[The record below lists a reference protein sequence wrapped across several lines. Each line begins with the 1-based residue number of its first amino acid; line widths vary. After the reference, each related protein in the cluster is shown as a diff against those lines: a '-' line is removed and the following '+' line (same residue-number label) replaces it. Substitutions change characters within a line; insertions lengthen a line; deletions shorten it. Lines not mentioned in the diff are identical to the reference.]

1 MPICHDATMNNIKLS
16 SYIAIFA
23 LISMVLFLH
32 MAPTLLIGM
41 LIYLLAKRLGDKL
54 SLKMPEKLGR
64 LLAAFV
70 ITTIIVTVLTSAGI
84 FLSKTLGNEQNLA
97 GLAAKLGESVNDIKN
112 DLPPSLLSYLPD
124 SMLSLNGS
132 VSDLIKEHTR
142 ELGVAGKESL
152 HTFAHILIA
161 VVAALL
167 LSMASFSAIADSQP
181 FAKAMRERIL
191 LFGKAF
197 ENIVFAQIK
206 ISAINTILTGIFLI
220 IVLPYFGVNLPYN
233 KTLVLVTFLAGLLP
247 VIGNLISNT
256 LITVISI
263 GVSFKVAITA
273 LIFLIG
279 VHKLE
284 YFINAKIVG
293 SKINA
298 AAWELLLALLIMESL
313 FGITGLLI
321 APILY
326 AYIKSELLQAKLI

>member
-1 MPICHDATMNNIKLS
+1 MNNIKLS
-16 SYIAIFA
+16 SFIAIFA
-23 LISMVLFLH
+23 LISLVSILH

-41 LIYLLAKRLGDKL
+41 LIYLLTKRLGDKL
-54 SLKMPEKLGR
+54 SLKMPEKLAR
-64 LLAAFV
+64 ILAAAL
-70 ITTIIVTVLTSAGI
+70 ITTVLIGAFVSAVM
-84 FLSKTLGNEQNLA
+84 FLSNTLSNEQNLA

-112 DLPPSLLSYLPD
+112 DLPPTLLSYLPE

-161 VVAALL
+161 VVVALMLSMSSFAAL
-167 LSMASFSAIADSQP
+167 AKSQP
-181 FAKAMRERIL
+181 FAKAMRERIQ

-206 ISAINTILTGIFLI
+206 ISAINTLLTGIFLL

-233 KTLVLVTFLAGLLP
+233 KTLVIVTFFAGLLP

-256 LITVISI
+256 IITVISI
-263 GVSFKVAITA
+263 GVSLKVAIAA
-273 LIFLIG
+273 LVFLVGI
-279 VHKLE
+279 HKLE
-284 YFINAKIVG
+284 YFINAKIIG
-293 SKINA
+293 IKINA
-298 AAWELLLALLIMESL
+298 AAWELLLALLVMESL

-326 AYIKSELLQAKLI
+326 AYIKSELLLAKLI

>member
-1 MPICHDATMNNIKLS
+1 MNNIKLS
-16 SYIAIFA
+16 SFTAIFA
-23 LISMVLFLH
+23 LISLMLILH

-41 LIYLLAKRLGDKL
+41 LIYLLTKRLGDKL
-54 SLKMPEKLGR
+54 SLSMPEKLAR
-64 LLAAFV
+64 ILAAAL
-70 ITTIIVTVLTSAGI
+70 ITTVLIGAFVSAVM
-84 FLSKTLGNEQNLA
+84 FLSNTLSNEQNLA

-112 DLPPSLLSYLPD
+112 DLPPTLLSYLPE

-161 VVAALL
+161 VVVALMLSMSSFAAL
-167 LSMASFSAIADSQP
+167 AKSQP
-181 FAKAMRERIL
+181 FAKAMRERIQL
-191 LFGKAF
+191 LGKAF

-206 ISAINTILTGIFLI
+206 ISAINTLLTGIFLL

-233 KTLVLVTFLAGLLP
+233 KTLVIVTFFAGLLP

-256 LITVISI
+256 IITVISI
-263 GVSFKVAITA
+263 GVSLKVAIAA
-273 LIFLIG
+273 LVFLVGI
-279 VHKLE
+279 HKLE
-284 YFINAKIVG
+284 YFINAKIIG
-293 SKINA
+293 IKINA
-298 AAWELLLALLIMESL
+298 AAWELLLALLVMESL

-326 AYIKSELLQAKLI
+326 AYIKSELLLAKLI

>member
-1 MPICHDATMNNIKLS
+1 MNNIKLS
-16 SYIAIFA
+16 SFIAISS
-23 LISMVLFLH
+23 LICMVLILH
-32 MAPTLLIGM
+32 MAPTLLVGM

-54 SLKMPEKLGR
+54 SLKMPENPAR
-64 LLAAFV
+64 ILAAV
-70 ITTIIVTVLTSAGI
+70 LITAIIIGGLTITGI

-112 DLPPSLLSYLPD
+112 DLPPTLLGYLPD

-132 VSDLIKEHTR
+132 VNDLIKEHTQ
-142 ELGVAGKESL
+142 ELGVAGKEGL

-167 LSMASFSAIADSQP
+167 LSINSFSSLAKAQP
-181 FAKAMRERIL
+181 FAKAMRERIQ

-206 ISAINTILTGIFLI
+206 ISAINTLLTGIFLL
-220 IVLPYFGVNLPYN
+220 IVLPHFGFNLPYN
-233 KTLVLVTFLAGLLP
+233 KTLVVVTFFAGLLP
-247 VIGNLISNT
+247 VIGNLISNS
-256 LITVISI
+256 LITVIGI
-263 GVSFKVAITA
+263 GVSFKVAIAA
-273 LIFLIG
+273 LLFLVA

-293 SKINA
+293 SKIHA

-326 AYIKSELLQAKLI
+326 AYIKSELLLAKLI

>member
-1 MPICHDATMNNIKLS
+1 MNNIKLTS
-16 SYIAIFA
+16 FIAISA
-23 LISMVLFLH
+23 LISMVLFFH

-54 SLKMPEKLGR
+54 SLKMPEKPAR
-64 LLAAFV
+64 LLAAV
-70 ITTIIVTVLTSAGI
+70 LMTAIIIGGLTSAGL
-84 FLSKTLGNEQNLA
+84 FLSKTIGNEQNLA
-97 GLAAKLGESVNDIKN
+97 GLAAKLGESVNDIKS
-112 DLPPSLLSYLPD
+112 DLPPTLLSYLPE
-124 SMLSLNGS
+124 SMLSLNSS
-132 VSDLIKEHTR
+132 VSDIIKEHTR

-167 LSMASFSAIADSQP
+167 LSIHSFGMLAKSQP
-181 FAKAMRERIL
+181 FARAMRERIQ

-206 ISAINTILTGIFLI
+206 ISAINTLLTGIFLL
-220 IVLPYFGVNLPYN
+220 IVLPLFGVNLPYN
-233 KTLVLVTFLAGLLP
+233 KTLVIVTFVAGLLP

-256 LITVISI
+256 VITVISI
-263 GVSFKVAITA
+263 GVSFKVAIAA
-273 LIFLIG
+273 LVFLVGI
-279 VHKLE
+279 HKLE

-298 AAWELLLALLIMESL
+298 GAWELLLALLIMESL
-313 FGITGLLI
+313 FGITGLLL

-326 AYIKSELLQAKLI
+326 AYIKSELLLAKLI

>member
-1 MPICHDATMNNIKLS
+1 MNNIKLS
-16 SYIAIFA
+16 SFIAIFA
-23 LISMVLFLH
+23 LISLVLILH

-41 LIYLLAKRLGDKL
+41 LIYLLTKRLGDKL
-54 SLKMPEKLGR
+54 SLSMPEKLAR
-64 LLAAFV
+64 ILAAAL
-70 ITTIIVTVLTSAGI
+70 ITTVLIGAFVSAVM
-84 FLSKTLGNEQNLA
+84 FLSNTLSNEQNLA

-112 DLPPSLLSYLPD
+112 DLPPTLLSYLPE

-161 VVAALL
+161 VVVALMLSMSSFAAL
-167 LSMASFSAIADSQP
+167 AKSQP
-181 FAKAMRERIL
+181 FAKAMRERIQL
-191 LFGKAF
+191 LGKAF

-206 ISAINTILTGIFLI
+206 ISAINTLLTGIFLL

-233 KTLVLVTFLAGLLP
+233 KTLVIVTFFAGLLP

-256 LITVISI
+256 IITVISI
-263 GVSFKVAITA
+263 GVSIKVAIAA
-273 LIFLIG
+273 LVFLVGI
-279 VHKLE
+279 HKLE
-284 YFINAKIVG
+284 YFINAKIIG
-293 SKINA
+293 IKINA
-298 AAWELLLALLIMESL
+298 AAWELLLALLVMESL

-326 AYIKSELLQAKLI
+326 AYIKSELLLAKLI

>member
-1 MPICHDATMNNIKLS
+1 MNNTKLTS
-16 SYIAIFA
+16 FIAISA
-23 LISMVLFLH
+23 LISMVLFFH

-54 SLKMPEKLGR
+54 SLKMPEKPAR
-64 LLAAFV
+64 LLAAV
-70 ITTIIVTVLTSAGI
+70 LMTAIIIGGLTSAGL
-84 FLSKTLGNEQNLA
+84 FLSKTIGNEQNLA
-97 GLAAKLGESVNDIKN
+97 GLAAKLGESVNDIKS
-112 DLPPSLLSYLPD
+112 DLPPTLLSYLPE
-124 SMLSLNGS
+124 SMLSLNSS
-132 VSDLIKEHTR
+132 VSDIIKEHTR

-167 LSMASFSAIADSQP
+167 LSIHSFGMLAKSQP
-181 FAKAMRERIL
+181 FAKAMRERIQ

-206 ISAINTILTGIFLI
+206 ISAINTLLTGIFLL
-220 IVLPYFGVNLPYN
+220 IVLPLFGVNLPYN
-233 KTLVLVTFLAGLLP
+233 KTLVIVTFVAGLLP

-256 LITVISI
+256 VITVISI
-263 GVSFKVAITA
+263 GVSFKVAIAA
-273 LIFLIG
+273 LVFLVGI
-279 VHKLE
+279 HKLE

-298 AAWELLLALLIMESL
+298 GAWELLLALLIMESL
-313 FGITGLLI
+313 FGITGLLL

-326 AYIKSELLQAKLI
+326 AYIKSELLLAKLI

>member
-1 MPICHDATMNNIKLS
+1 MNNIKLS
-16 SYIAIFA
+16 SFIAIAA
-23 LISMVLFLH
+23 LIGMVLILH

-54 SLKMPEKLGR
+54 KLKMPERLAR
-64 LLAAFV
+64 LLAAV
-70 ITTIIVTVLTSAGI
+70 LITTIIISVLTSAGI
-84 FLSKTLGNEQNLA
+84 LLSKILGNEQNLA

-112 DLPPSLLSYLPD
+112 DLPPSLLNYLPV

-132 VSDLIKEHTR
+132 VSDLIKEHVQ
-142 ELGVAGKESL
+142 ELGGAGKEGL

-161 VVAALL
+161 TVAALL
-167 LSMASFSAIADSQP
+167 LSVDSFSTPEKAQP
-181 FAKAMRERIL
+181 FAKAMRERIE

-206 ISAINTILTGIFLI
+206 ISAINTLLTGIFLL
-220 IVLPYFGVNLPYN
+220 IVLPHFGVNLPYN
-233 KTLVLVTFLAGLLP
+233 KTLVVVTFFAGLLP

-256 LITVISI
+256 IITVISI
-263 GVSFKVAITA
+263 GVSFKVAIAA
-273 LIFLIG
+273 LVFLVG

-293 SKINA
+293 SKIHA
-298 AAWELLLALLIMESL
+298 AAWELLLALLVMEAL
-313 FGITGLLI
+313 LGITGLLV

-326 AYIKSELLQAKLI
+326 AYIKSELLLAKLI

>member
-1 MPICHDATMNNIKLS
+1 MNKIKLS
-16 SYIAIFA
+16 SFIAISA
-23 LISMVLFLH
+23 LISMVLILH

-54 SLKMPEKLGR
+54 SFKMPEKAAR
-64 LLAAFV
+64 LLAAVLITAV
-70 ITTIIVTVLTSAGI
+70 IIGVLTTAGI
-84 FLSKTLGNEQNLA
+84 LLSKTIGNEQNLA
-97 GLAAKLGESVNDIKN
+97 GLAAKLGESVNDIRN
-112 DLPPSLLSYLPD
+112 DLPPTLLSYLPD
-124 SMLSLNGS
+124 SLLSLNGS

-142 ELGVAGKESL
+142 ELGGAGKEGL

-161 VVAALL
+161 TVAALL
-167 LSMASFSAIADSQP
+167 LSVDSFSTLAKAQP
-181 FAKAMRERIL
+181 FAKAMRERIQ

-206 ISAINTILTGIFLI
+206 ISAINTLLTGIFLLI
-220 IVLPYFGVNLPYN
+220 ILPHFGVNLPYN
-233 KTLVLVTFLAGLLP
+233 KTLVVVTFFAGLLP

-256 LITVISI
+256 IITVISI
-263 GVSFKVAITA
+263 GISLKVAIAA
-273 LIFLIG
+273 LVFLVG

-293 SKINA
+293 SKIHA
-298 AAWELLLALLIMESL
+298 AAWELLLALLVMETL

-326 AYIKSELLQAKLI
+326 AYIKSELLLAKLI

>member
-1 MPICHDATMNNIKLS
+1 MNNIKLS
-16 SYIAIFA
+16 SFIAIFA
-23 LISMVLFLH
+23 LISLVLILH

-41 LIYLLAKRLGDKL
+41 LIYLLTKRLSDKL
-54 SLKMPEKLGR
+54 SLKMPEKLAR
-64 LLAAFV
+64 ILAAAL
-70 ITTIIVTVLTSAGI
+70 ITTVLIGAFVSAVI
-84 FLSKTLGNEQNLA
+84 FLSNTLINEQNLA

-112 DLPPSLLSYLPD
+112 DLPPTLLSYLPE

-152 HTFAHILIA
+152 HTFAHILVA
-161 VVAALL
+161 VVVALM
-167 LSMASFSAIADSQP
+167 LSMSAFSALAKSQP
-181 FAKAMRERIL
+181 FAKAMRERIQ

-206 ISAINTILTGIFLI
+206 ISAINTLLTGIFLL

-233 KTLVLVTFLAGLLP
+233 KTLVIVTFFAGLLP

-256 LITVISI
+256 IITVISI
-263 GVSFKVAITA
+263 GVSLKVAIAA
-273 LIFLIG
+273 LVFLVGI
-279 VHKLE
+279 HKLE
-284 YFINAKIVG
+284 YFINAKIIG
-293 SKINA
+293 IKINA
-298 AAWELLLALLIMESL
+298 AAWELLLALLLMESL

-326 AYIKSELLQAKLI
+326 AYIKSELLLAKLI

>member
-1 MPICHDATMNNIKLS
+1 MNNIKLS
-16 SYIAIFA
+16 SFIAIFA
-23 LISMVLFLH
+23 LISLVLILH

-41 LIYLLAKRLGDKL
+41 LIYLLTKRLGDKL
-54 SLKMPEKLGR
+54 SLSMPEKLAR
-64 LLAAFV
+64 ILAAAL
-70 ITTIIVTVLTSAGI
+70 ITTVLIGAFVSAVM
-84 FLSKTLGNEQNLA
+84 FLSNTLSNEQNLA

-112 DLPPSLLSYLPD
+112 DLPPTLLSYLPE

-161 VVAALL
+161 VVVALMLSMSSFAAL
-167 LSMASFSAIADSQP
+167 AKSQP
-181 FAKAMRERIL
+181 FAKAMRERIQL
-191 LFGKAF
+191 LSKAF

-206 ISAINTILTGIFLI
+206 ISAINTLLTGIFLL

-233 KTLVLVTFLAGLLP
+233 KTLVIVTFFAGLLP

-256 LITVISI
+256 IITVISI
-263 GVSFKVAITA
+263 GVSLKVAIAA
-273 LIFLIG
+273 LVFLVGI
-279 VHKLE
+279 HKLE
-284 YFINAKIVG
+284 YFINAKIIG
-293 SKINA
+293 IKINA
-298 AAWELLLALLIMESL
+298 AAWELLLALLVMESL

-326 AYIKSELLQAKLI
+326 AYIKSELLLAKLI

>member
-1 MPICHDATMNNIKLS
+1 MNKIKLS
-16 SYIAIFA
+16 SFIAISA
-23 LISMVLFLH
+23 LISMVLILH

-54 SLKMPEKLGR
+54 SFKMPEKAAR
-64 LLAAFV
+64 LLAAVLITAV
-70 ITTIIVTVLTSAGI
+70 IIGVLTTAGI
-84 FLSKTLGNEQNLA
+84 LLSKTIGNEQNLA
-97 GLAAKLGESVNDIKN
+97 GLAAKLGESVNDIRN
-112 DLPPSLLSYLPD
+112 DLPPTLLSYLPD
-124 SMLSLNGS
+124 SLLSLNGS

-142 ELGVAGKESL
+142 ELGGAGKEGL

-161 VVAALL
+161 TVAALL
-167 LSMASFSAIADSQP
+167 LSVDSFSTLAKAQP
-181 FAKAMRERIL
+181 FAKAMRERIQ

-206 ISAINTILTGIFLI
+206 ISAINTLLTGIFLL
-220 IVLPYFGVNLPYN
+220 IVLPHFDINLPYN
-233 KTLVLVTFLAGLLP
+233 KTLVVVTFFAGLLP

-256 LITVISI
+256 IITVISI
-263 GVSFKVAITA
+263 GVSFKVAIAA
-273 LIFLIG
+273 LVFLVG

-293 SKINA
+293 SKIHA
-298 AAWELLLALLIMESL
+298 AAWELLLALLVMETL

-326 AYIKSELLQAKLI
+326 AYIKSELLLAKLI

>member
-1 MPICHDATMNNIKLS
+1 MNNIKLTS
-16 SYIAIFA
+16 FIAISA
-23 LISMVLFLH
+23 LISMVLFFH

-54 SLKMPEKLGR
+54 SLKMPEKPAR
-64 LLAAFV
+64 LLAAV
-70 ITTIIVTVLTSAGI
+70 LMTAIIIGGLTSAGL
-84 FLSKTLGNEQNLA
+84 FLSKTIGNEQNLA
-97 GLAAKLGESVNDIKN
+97 GLAAKLGESVNDIKS
-112 DLPPSLLSYLPD
+112 DLPPTLLSYLPE
-124 SMLSLNGS
+124 SMLSLNSS
-132 VSDLIKEHTR
+132 VSDIIKEHTR

-167 LSMASFSAIADSQP
+167 LSIHSFGMLAKSQP
-181 FAKAMRERIL
+181 FAKAMRERIQ

-206 ISAINTILTGIFLI
+206 ISAINTLLTGIFLL
-220 IVLPYFGVNLPYN
+220 IVLPLFGVNLPYN
-233 KTLVLVTFLAGLLP
+233 KTLVIVTFVAGLLP

-256 LITVISI
+256 VITVISI
-263 GVSFKVAITA
+263 GVSFKVAIAA
-273 LIFLIG
+273 LVFLVGI
-279 VHKLE
+279 HKLE

-298 AAWELLLALLIMESL
+298 GAWELLLALLIMESL
-313 FGITGLLI
+313 FGITGLLL

-326 AYIKSELLQAKLI
+326 AYIKSELLLAKLI

>member
-1 MPICHDATMNNIKLS
+1 MNNIKLS
-16 SYIAIFA
+16 SFIAISA
-23 LISMVLFLH
+23 LIVMVLVLH

-54 SLKMPEKLGR
+54 SLKMPEKPAR
-64 LLAAFV
+64 ILAAV
-70 ITTIIVTVLTSAGI
+70 LITTIIIGTFVSAVI
-84 FLSKTLGNEQNLA
+84 FLSNTLGNEQNLA

-112 DLPPSLLSYLPD
+112 DLPPTLLSYLPE
-124 SMLSLNGS
+124 SMLSLNSS

-167 LSMASFSAIADSQP
+167 LSTSSFSALAKSQP
-181 FAKAMRERIL
+181 FAQAMRERIQ

-206 ISAINTILTGIFLI
+206 ISAINTLLTGIFLL
-220 IVLPYFGVNLPYN
+220 IVLPLFGVNLPYN
-233 KTLVLVTFLAGLLP
+233 KTLVIVTFVAGLLP

-256 LITVISI
+256 IITVISI
-263 GVSFKVAITA
+263 GVSLKVAIAA
-273 LIFLIG
+273 LVFLVGI
-279 VHKLE
+279 HKLE

-293 SKINA
+293 TKINA
-298 AAWELLLALLIMESL
+298 AAWELLLALLVMESL

-326 AYIKSELLQAKLI
+326 AYLKSELLLAKLI

>member
-1 MPICHDATMNNIKLS
+1 MNNIKLS
-16 SYIAIFA
+16 SFIAISA
-23 LISMVLFLH
+23 LICMVLVLH

-54 SLKMPEKLGR
+54 SLKMPEKLAR
-64 LLAAFV
+64 LIAAV
-70 ITTIIVTVLTSAGI
+70 LITAIIIGGLTTVGI
-84 FLSKTLGNEQNLA
+84 LLSKTIGNEQNLA
-97 GLAAKLGESVNDIKN
+97 GLAAKLGESVNDIRN
-112 DLPPSLLSYLPD
+112 DLPPTLLSYLPD
-124 SMLSLNGS
+124 SLLSLNGS

-142 ELGVAGKESL
+142 ELGGAGKEGL

-161 VVAALL
+161 IVAALL
-167 LSMASFSAIADSQP
+167 LSVDSFSTLAKAQP
-181 FAKAMRERIL
+181 FAKAMRERIQ

-206 ISAINTILTGIFLI
+206 ISAINTLLTGIFLLM
-220 IVLPYFGVNLPYN
+220 VLPHFGVNLPYN
-233 KTLVLVTFLAGLLP
+233 KTLVIVTFFAGLLP

-256 LITVISI
+256 IITVISI
-263 GVSFKVAITA
+263 GVSFKVTIAA
-273 LIFLIG
+273 LLFLVG

-293 SKINA
+293 SKIHA
-298 AAWELLLALLIMESL
+298 TAWELLLALLIMESL

-326 AYIKSELLQAKLI
+326 AYIKSELLLAKLI

>member
-1 MPICHDATMNNIKLS
+1 MNNIKLS
-16 SYIAIFA
+16 SFIAISA

-54 SLKMPEKLGR
+54 SFKMPEKAAR
-64 LLAAFV
+64 LLAAV
-70 ITTIIVTVLTSAGI
+70 LITAIIIGVLTTAGI
-84 FLSKTLGNEQNLA
+84 LLSKTIGNEQNLA
-97 GLAAKLGESVNDIKN
+97 GLAAKLGESVNDIRN
-112 DLPPSLLSYLPD
+112 DLPPTLLSYLPD
-124 SMLSLNGS
+124 SLLSLNGS

-142 ELGVAGKESL
+142 ELGGAGKEGL

-161 VVAALL
+161 TVAALL
-167 LSMASFSAIADSQP
+167 LSVDSFSTLAKAQP
-181 FAKAMRERIL
+181 FAKAMRERIQ

-206 ISAINTILTGIFLI
+206 ISAINTLLTGIFLL
-220 IVLPYFGVNLPYN
+220 IVLPHFDIKLPYN
-233 KTLVLVTFLAGLLP
+233 KTLVVVTFFAGLLP

-256 LITVISI
+256 IITVISI
-263 GVSFKVAITA
+263 GVSFKVAIAA
-273 LIFLIG
+273 LVFLVG

-293 SKINA
+293 SKIHA
-298 AAWELLLALLIMESL
+298 AAWELLLALLVMETL

-326 AYIKSELLQAKLI
+326 AYIKSELLLAKLI

>member
-1 MPICHDATMNNIKLS
+1 MNNIKLS
-16 SYIAIFA
+16 SFIAISS
-23 LISMVLFLH
+23 LICMVLILH
-32 MAPTLLIGM
+32 MAPTLLVGM

-54 SLKMPEKLGR
+54 SLKMPEKSAR
-64 LLAAFV
+64 ILAAV
-70 ITTIIVTVLTSAGI
+70 LITTIIIGGLTITGI

-112 DLPPSLLSYLPD
+112 DLPPTLLGYLPD

-132 VSDLIKEHTR
+132 VNDLIKEHTQ
-142 ELGVAGKESL
+142 ELGVAGKEGL

-167 LSMASFSAIADSQP
+167 LSINSFSSLAKAQP
-181 FAKAMRERIL
+181 FAKAMRERIQ

-206 ISAINTILTGIFLI
+206 ISAINTLLTGIFLL
-220 IVLPYFGVNLPYN
+220 IVLPHFGFNLPYN
-233 KTLVLVTFLAGLLP
+233 KTLVVVTFFAGLLP
-247 VIGNLISNT
+247 VIGNLISNS
-256 LITVISI
+256 LITVIGI
-263 GVSFKVAITA
+263 GVSFKVAIAA
-273 LIFLIG
+273 LLFLVA

-293 SKINA
+293 SKIHA

-326 AYIKSELLQAKLI
+326 AYIKSELLLAKLI

>member
-1 MPICHDATMNNIKLS
+1 MNNIKLS
-16 SYIAIFA
+16 SFIAIFA
-23 LISMVLFLH
+23 IISLVLILH

-41 LIYLLAKRLGDKL
+41 LIYLLTKRLGDKL
-54 SLKMPEKLGR
+54 SLSMPEKLAR
-64 LLAAFV
+64 ILAAAL
-70 ITTIIVTVLTSAGI
+70 ITTVLIGAFVSAVM
-84 FLSKTLGNEQNLA
+84 FLSNTLSNEQNLA

-112 DLPPSLLSYLPD
+112 DLPPTLLSYLPE

-161 VVAALL
+161 VVVALMLSMSSFAAL
-167 LSMASFSAIADSQP
+167 SKSQP
-181 FAKAMRERIL
+181 FAKAMRERIQ

-206 ISAINTILTGIFLI
+206 ISAINTLLTGIFLL

-233 KTLVLVTFLAGLLP
+233 KTLVIVTFLAGLLP

-256 LITVISI
+256 IITVISI
-263 GVSFKVAITA
+263 GVSLKVAIAA
-273 LIFLIG
+273 LVFLVGI
-279 VHKLE
+279 HKLE
-284 YFINAKIVG
+284 YFINAKIIG
-293 SKINA
+293 IKINA
-298 AAWELLLALLIMESL
+298 AAWELLLALLVMESL

-326 AYIKSELLQAKLI
+326 AYIKSELLLAKLI